1 MSAPRTVFVVSD
13 STGNTAESVVRSA
26 LVQFGGEGVDLRVWP
41 RVRRVADAE
50 KPIRLAAEGN
60 AVVVHTLVNADLRD
74 WVSAMCLNLRVP
86 SVDLIG
92 VLLGTLSDY
101 LEEQPTGMPGRRH
114 ELDDEYFQRVA
125 ALEFTVEADDGRRVS
140 FFNDADIVLVGVSR
154 TSKTPVSTCLA
165 GQGYKV
171 ANIPIVH
178 GIEPPKELF
187 NLPQG
192 RVVAL
197 TIDPAKLMDIRQ
209 SRMAH
214 LGVEADGAYADRKHV
229 FEEVRWAL
237 RLYRERTDWPIIDV
251 TNMAVEETAS
261 EILRLR
267 QEALSS
273 SSGP

>member
-1 MSAPRTVFVVSD
+1 MSHRRTVFVVSD

-41 RVRRVADAE
+41 RVRRVSDAE

-60 AVVVHTLVNADLRD
+60 AVLVHTLVDSDLRD
-74 WVSAMCLNLRVP
+74 WVSSMCLNLRVP

-92 VLLGTLSDY
+92 MLLGTLSDY
-101 LEEQPTGMPGRRH
+101 LQEQPTGMPGRRY

-140 FFNDADIVLVGVSR
+140 FFSDADIVLVGVSR

-178 GIEPPKELF
+178 GIEPPEELF
-187 NLPQG
+187 SLPKG
-192 RVVAL
+192 KVIAL

-209 SRMAH
+209 SRLAH
-214 LGVEADGAYADRKHV
+214 LGVGADGAYADRKHV
-229 FEEVRWAL
+229 FDEVRWAL
-237 RLYRERTDWPIIDV
+237 RLYRERTEWPIIDV

-267 QEALSS
+267 QEALSALS
-273 SSGP
+273 DP